1 MAPTTNVDGSAL
13 TDLAGYDIYYGT
25 DQNNLTQ
32 VIRISDPTTLSY
44 KISNLSSGTYYF
56 GVASYT
62 TAGIE
67 GILSALVSK
76 TI

>member
-1 MAPTTNVDGSAL
+1 
-13 TDLAGYDIYYGT
+13 
-25 DQNNLTQ
+25 Q

-44 KISNLSSGTYYF
+44 VISNLSSGTYYF

-67 GILSALVSK
+67 GILSAIVSK